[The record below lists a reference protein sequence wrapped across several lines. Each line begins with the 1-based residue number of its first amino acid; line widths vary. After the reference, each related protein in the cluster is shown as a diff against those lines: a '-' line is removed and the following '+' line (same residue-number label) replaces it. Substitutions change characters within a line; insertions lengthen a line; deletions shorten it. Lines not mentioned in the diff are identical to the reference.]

1 MNAVKPSSL
10 RRKITAIIL
19 LISFSVLLVA
29 AAVLASYELVSS
41 RRNVLRNLAMTAEI
55 TASNTTAAL
64 MYQDRQVA
72 YEVLAALR
80 ADPYIELAVLYD
92 AAREPFVSFTPNAAV
107 ASNAL
112 LRSADGAE
120 VSGGRAVIQRS
131 VEQGGT
137 RVGTLL
143 IVKSLGGVYH
153 RMTIFA
159 WVLAGVLIIGA
170 AFAVALS
177 ALMQR
182 RISDPI
188 LVLARLA
195 TRVSQNKDY
204 SARAA
209 NGGTDEI
216 GELTQAFNAM
226 LDEIERSHTAL
237 LAREAQLAL
246 VTDNSSVSLAH
257 LDREHR
263 FKFVNQTYARR
274 FKRKPRDLIGVHL
287 SSIIGE
293 KLYAASIPHIREVL
307 QGRRV
312 EFELAAP
319 FQEGEGWAHI
329 VYVPEIGRGGEV
341 LGFVAV
347 VTDLTARKRI
357 EQEVE
362 RARDEALAASRAKDD
377 FLAALSHELRTPLS
391 PVLLLASE
399 GANNPSLP
407 DTVRTEFNLIRKSV
421 ELEARLIDDLLDLT
435 RITRGKLILDRSEFD
450 LADALLETITILN
463 GEISQKGVQVVT
475 DFRITPA
482 IVHGD
487 PVRLRQVFW
496 NVISNAVKFSSRGG
510 RIVVALLPQP
520 GPLNLLIRITDD
532 GIGMTPKELSV
543 VFDAFAQGE
552 HAQST
557 GSHRFGGLG
566 LGLAISRSLVELH
579 GGVISASSAG
589 RGKGTTI
596 TIELLTMAASTAS
609 SPSRPPS
616 VVAEAPAQMETS
628 PGSCRLL
635 LVDDHGP
642 TRATLQQLL
651 GRRGYNVLPA
661 GSVAEALALADQ
673 GTIDLVVSDIGLPDG
688 DGCMLMQAVK
698 KKWPQVR
705 GIALSGY
712 GADEDIARSRAA
724 GFSAHLT
731 KPVNTAL
738 LDRRIAEVRA
748 ETLAAARHE
757 S

>member
-1 MNAVKPSSL
+1 MNALKPRSL

-19 LISFSVLLVA
+19 LISFSVLLLA

-41 RRNVLRNLAMTAEI
+41 RRTVLRNLAVTGEI

-64 MYQDRQVA
+64 LYQDRQVA

-80 ADPYIELAVLYD
+80 ADPHVEMAVLYD
-92 AAREPFVSFTPNAAV
+92 SAREPFVSF
-107 ASNAL
+107 ASNATAATDL
-112 LRSADGAE
+112 VLRAADGAE
-120 VSGGRAVIQRS
+120 IEGGRAVLQLP
-131 VEQGGT
+131 VVQGGT
-137 RVGTLL
+137 RVGTLVL
-143 IVKSLGGVYH
+143 VKSLGGVYQ

-159 WVLAGVLIIGA
+159 WVLAGVLIIGGA
-170 AFAVALS
+170 LAVALS

-209 NGGTDEI
+209 TQSDDEI

-257 LDREHR
+257 LDRNHR
-263 FKFVNQTYARR
+263 FKFVNLIYAQR
-274 FKRKPRDLIGVHL
+274 FNRKPRDLVGLHL
-287 SSIIGE
+287 SDVIGE
-293 KLYAASIPHIREVL
+293 SLYAAALPHIREVL

-312 EFELAAP
+312 EFELEAP
-319 FQEGEGWAHI
+319 FFGGNGWAHI
-329 VYVPEIGRGGEV
+329 VYVPEVDRGGEV

-357 EQEVE
+357 EREVE
-362 RARDEALAASRAKDD
+362 RARDEALAASRAKDE

-399 GANNPSLP
+399 GASNPALP
-407 DTVRTEFNLIRKSV
+407 EQIRAEFNLIRKSV

-450 LADALLETITILN
+450 LADALLETITILG

-475 DFRITPA
+475 DFRISPA
-482 IVHGD
+482 LVNGD
-487 PVRLRQVFW
+487 PVRIRQVFW
-496 NVISNAVKFSSRGG
+496 NVISNAVKFSARGG
-510 RIVVALLPQP
+510 RIVVALLPQS
-520 GPLNLLIRITDD
+520 GPLNLLVRITDD
-532 GIGMTPKELSV
+532 GIGMTQKELTV

-552 HAQST
+552 HAQSS

-566 LGLAISRSLVELH
+566 LGLAISRSLVQLH

-589 RGKGTTI
+589 RGRGATI
-596 TIELLTMAASTAS
+596 TIELPSALVADAKAAIAS
-609 SPSRPPS
+609 PPPPEAGPSPCPQPP
-616 VVAEAPAQMETS
+616 E
-628 PGSCRLL
+628 SCRLL

-651 GRRGYNVLPA
+651 TRRGYVVIAA
-661 GSVAEALALADQ
+661 GTLNEARTLATQ
-673 GTIDLVVSDIGLPDG
+673 GPVHLVISDIGLPDG
-688 DGCMLMQAVK
+688 DGCALMNEVK
-698 KKWPQVR
+698 GLWPEAR

-712 GADEDIARSRAA
+712 GADDDIARSRAA

-748 ETLAAARHE
+748 
-757 S
+757 